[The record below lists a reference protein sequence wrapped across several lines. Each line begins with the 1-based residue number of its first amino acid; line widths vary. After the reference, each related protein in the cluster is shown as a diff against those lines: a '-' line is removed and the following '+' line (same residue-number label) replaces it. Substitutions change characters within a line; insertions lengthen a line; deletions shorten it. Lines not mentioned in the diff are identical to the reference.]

1 METTLHQQLKSL
13 YAPDAADREVR
24 VDGYRID
31 AVAGTRLI
39 EVQSA
44 PLGAIRDKVRA
55 LLDRHDVL
63 VVKPLAARKSLIR
76 YARRGGRVE
85 SVRRSPRRESVYDVF
100 TELVNFISVFPHP
113 RLTIDVLLTS
123 QEEHRVPAAKRRRRS
138 KGYRVQDRRLIELL
152 ETRALRTADDL
163 LALIP
168 DSLPCGFSTAD
179 LAGACRQ
186 PRWLAQK
193 MAYCL
198 RRIDAIELIGKT
210 GNSCLYRRVQGR
222 RAA

>member
-13 YAPDAADREVR
+13 YAADAAHREVT

-31 AVAGTRLI
+31 AIDGKRLI

-44 PLGAIRDKVRA
+44 PLGAIRDKVRT
-55 LLDRHDVL
+55 LLERHDVL

-76 YARRGGRVE
+76 YARRGGRIE
-85 SVRRSPRRESVYDVF
+85 SVRQSPRRETVF
-100 TELVNFISVFPHP
+100 DLFSELVNFVTVFPHP
-113 RLTIDVLLTS
+113 RLTINVLLTA
-123 QEEHRVPAAKRRRRS
+123 QEEYRVPAAKRRWRS
-138 KGYRVQDRRLIELL
+138 KGYRVQDRRLVEVL
-152 ETRALRTADDL
+152 ETHVLRTADDL
-163 LALIP
+163 LALVP
-168 DSLPCGFSTAD
+168 ESLPCGFSTAD
-179 LAGACRQ
+179 LATTCRQ

-198 RRIDAIELIGKT
+198 RRIDAIELTGKS
-210 GNSCLYRRVQGR
+210 GNSCLYRRVLGR